1 MLVSFSYFLFRKRRI
16 ESEYGP
22 ILDSNNPHS
31 LNKDSIDQGTL
42 LFGMRLCLILEN
54 NQVQYS
60 VRYSYKPVLAKI

>member
-42 LFGMRLCLILEN
+42 LFGMRSD
-54 NQVQYS
+54 S
-60 VRYSYKPVLAKI
+60 VSFWKITKYNIQ